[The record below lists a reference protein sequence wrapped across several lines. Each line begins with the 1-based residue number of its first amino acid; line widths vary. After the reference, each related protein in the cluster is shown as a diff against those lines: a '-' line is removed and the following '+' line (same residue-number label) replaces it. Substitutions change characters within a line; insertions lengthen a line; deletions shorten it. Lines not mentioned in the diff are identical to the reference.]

1 LIVKTIGVLEH
12 SQTDLNKPPASF
24 YREGEKYTQ
33 KTEKN
38 RNIVCVAF
46 FMSRFCQ
53 RVALFLTFFS
63 GRFYHKRGRKNEN
76 KEAVRFSAYRGPGRL
91 VFCRPGGAKAFS

>member
-46 FMSRFCQ
+46 FMSRFLAESGF
-53 RVALFLTFFS
+53 VLDFLFRQVL
-63 GRFYHKRGRKNEN
+63 
-76 KEAVRFSAYRGPGRL
+76 P
-91 VFCRPGGAKAFS
+91 